1 LCGSQ
6 ENLQRKHVKAMLHEW
21 NKSNPG
27 RIESIFTAMQN
38 VVPSHLAD
46 SELFDFKNL
55 KTGEVIDGGDI
66 ALDKSDFKE
75 PVFKQEEAD
84 KTLKIQPIELI

>member
-1 LCGSQ
+1 
-6 ENLQRKHVKAMLHEW
+6 MLAQW
-21 NKSNPG
+21 NKDHPG

-46 SELFDFKNL
+46 AELFDFENL

-66 ALDKSDFKE
+66 ALDKPDIPKVPVNSDTD
-75 PVFKQEEAD
+75 EENAGVV
-84 KTLKIQPIELI
+84 TINLS